1 MRFHFA
7 ALGLCGLLLAAPA
20 AADVTIRYAPDPP
33 GERALVIEVDGQ
45 GRMRAEMGSGQSL
58 IRRDGETFVIVTRP
72 DEAPVVARLDDFLA
86 AAAERGREIARSG
99 GIRLR
104 GPAADTHY
112 RLSERGPEAVGA
124 WHGTRLAIEE
134 IGRHDPH
141 QDTIWV
147 VSNDPALAAAAPAV
161 AWFFEIEA
169 RIIADTMGAF
179 PAEYVAAFRQ
189 LNGRGTPLRVYN
201 FYRLDRLSAD
211 PVPAARFDLP
221 GPVLSPEQLLER

>member
-1 MRFHFA
+1 MRFHLA
-7 ALGLCGLLLAAPA
+7 ALGLCALLLAAPA

-33 GERALVIEVDGQ
+33 GERALLIEADGQ
-45 GRMRAEMGSGQSL
+45 GRMRAEVGPGQTL
-58 IRRDGETFVIVTRP
+58 IRRDGETFVIITRP
-72 DEAPVVARLDDFLA
+72 GEAPMVARLDDFIA
-86 AAAERGREIARSG
+86 VAAERSRAIAQRG

-104 GPAADTHY
+104 GPATDAHY

-134 IGRHDPH
+134 TGRHDPH

-161 AWFFEIEA
+161 AWFFETDA
-169 RIIADTMGAF
+169 RIVADAL
-179 PAEYVAAFRQ
+179 PAEYGAEFRQ
-189 LNGRGTPLRVYN
+189 LNGRGTPLRVYH

-221 GPVLSPEQLLER
+221 GPVLSPAQLRGQ